1 MVIGFRRILLI
12 VVMLVAISFPGIAS
26 QPVTDNSGSL
36 SGSLSVNDYLSMQH
50 PASNNNLTSVAAE
63 PKEDNTS
70 LFNLWGIHVTFNKL
84 VPLALLAGVY
94 YILMKRRARSRRAEL

>member
-1 MVIGFRRILLI
+1 MIIGFRRILLI

-26 QPVTDNSGSL
+26 QPVTDN

>member
-26 QPVTDNSGSL
+26 QPVTDN

>member
-12 VVMLVAISFPGIAS
+12 VVMLVAISFSGIAS
-26 QPVTDNSGSL
+26 QPVTDN

-94 YILMKRRARSRRAEL
+94 YILMKRRTRSRRAEL